1 MPKIYT
7 NKNVLAIFSPN
18 KDKHIHQFIN
28 DKHIKKVIILCN
40 KEHIKRLSIEFV
52 PTYICNINKL
62 SNKLNKEYNE
72 ILNLLDKDTLLIVY
86 NCELLYKYA
95 KPVTRALLYIFRK
108 KSGYRI
114 VCGNSL
120 VMSEKYADIFSIYFF
135 LNPKIISANHYWCFK
150 ANHKEIDVFDKKTHR
165 DMQDVEYLA
174 KKIIP
179 YTIFEYQPTNE
190 LEEVIVKEEY

>member
-1 MPKIYT
+1 MP
-7 NKNVLAIFSPN
+7 VLLTLGVS
-18 KDKHIHQFIN
+18 
-28 DKHIKKVIILCN
+28 
-40 KEHIKRLSIEFV
+40 
-52 PTYICNINKL
+52 
-62 SNKLNKEYNE
+62 

-150 ANHKEIDVFDKKTHR
+150 ANHKEIDVFDKKR
-165 DMQDVEYLA
+165 IYA
-174 KKIIP
+174 KNEAL
-179 YTIFEYQPTNE
+179 IFKT
-190 LEEVIVKEEY
+190 